1 MMKKIITA
9 TLITFFI
16 NSCGF
21 EVIYREKENGIS
33 YEKELASIKIQ
44 KSAGI
49 LNQQIR
55 YDLYDLFN
63 PDSITVEPK
72 YFLVIR
78 TSEAIGSTF
87 LTSTGASGRNKI
99 TLTTN
104 YTLYRLSDGA
114 KFASGVTSA
123 NDNYDIQENRFGTY
137 TAEEF
142 TKSNL
147 TKILAQNLRNLLVN
161 DIIEIEKRGNKPLV
175 KKEELP
181 KKTPLDKKDDSLKL
195 NQN

>member
-1 MMKKIITA
+1 MIKKIIAST
-9 TLITFFI
+9 IIIFFI
-16 NSCGF
+16 DSCGF
-21 EVIYREKENGIS
+21 QVIYREKESGIS

-72 YFLVIR
+72 YYLV
-78 TSEAIGSTF
+78 TKTTEAIGSTF

-114 KFASGVTSA
+114 KFAFGTTSA
-123 NDNYDIQENRFGTY
+123 NDNFDVQTNRFGTY
-137 TAEEF
+137 TAEQF

-161 DIIEIEKRGNKPLV
+161 DIIEIEKRGNKPLIEV
-175 KKEELP
+175 ETIEKEAISSQSSNA
-181 KKTPLDKKDDSLKL
+181 KH
-195 NQN
+195 

>member
-1 MMKKIITA
+1 MKKIITA